1 MGWICA
7 CGCSSE
13 SLKALIAAGGAVG
26 PPENTER
33 QDLAKFVQE
42 NGLGFLNGVF
52 EKSLGK
58 KLPVWYAKRR
68 PRRDSE
74 IFGLQMHAWVPWMKE
89 A

>member
-1 MGWICA
+1 MPR
-7 CGCSSE
+7 
-13 SLKALIAAGGAVG
+13 

-33 QDLAKFVQE
+33 QDLARFVQE

-58 KLPVWYAKRR
+58 KLPVRYAKRR

-74 IFGLQMHAWVPWMKE
+74 ILGMHARVGPVDERGLEHTSEDKGPYPDYYR
-89 A
+89 